1 MQRCN
6 RAVGRATLDDFAY
19 PGPEELMRWTILAHC
34 LLAVSATATQTPQ
47 NVLILCIDDLGVD
60 QVGVYAESSLPAVTP
75 NIDQLAA
82 QGVLFRYAYANQLC
96 SPTRATIQTGRYCF
110 RTGIGDIVRRDN
122 QALLL
127 SEITLPEILDHSPL
141 GPYSNAAFGKW
152 HLGNASV
159 GGDCAP
165 IMAGYSSFNG
175 TPGNITKPHSYTAW
189 PKLIS
194 TEISSGCSLAE
205 SFSSTYA
212 PTDTVDDALQWM
224 GTAGEPFLLY
234 VAFHAA
240 HRPNHQPPAQLYSVT
255 PTPTVPCR
263 FDPRG
268 CYRTMVEA
276 LDTELGRL
284 LGSMDPGL
292 ASRTTV
298 MLVGDNGTPIESIA
312 PPWPATHSKG
322 SIFEGGI
329 RVPLIVRS
337 PLVVEPGREVR
348 ALVNT
353 TDLFAT
359 TAELAGIDVTTM
371 SLPKLDSISL
381 VPYLEQ
387 SQPLTLRETV
397 YSEFF
402 APNGFQ
408 PDYFERAMRNERYKL
423 IRTASLEQLYD
434 LLLDPYELAPLDL
447 GNLSAKEMNNYLDLD
462 RRMTALLNS

>member
-1 MQRCN
+1 
-6 RAVGRATLDDFAY
+6 
-19 PGPEELMRWTILAHC
+19 MRWFVLASSC
-34 LLAVSATATQTPQ
+34 LLAASPAAARSPQ
-47 NVLILCIDDLGVD
+47 NVLILCVDDLGVD

-82 QGVLFRYAYANQLC
+82 QGVLFRYAYANQRC
-96 SPTRATIQTGRYCF
+96 SPTRATIQTGRYSF
-110 RTGIGDIVRRDN
+110 RTGIGDVVRSEN

-127 SEITLPEILDHSPL
+127 SEITLPELLDHSPL
-141 GPYSNAAFGKW
+141 GPYSNAALGKW

-165 IMAGYSSFNG
+165 IVAGYSSFSG
-175 TPGNITKPHSYTAW
+175 TPGNITKPHSYAAW
-189 PKLIS
+189 PKLVS
-194 TEISSGCSLAE
+194 TQSPTGCSLAE

-212 PTDTVDDALQWM
+212 TSDTVDDALSWM
-224 GTAGEPFLLY
+224 GTASEPFMLY
-234 VAFHAA
+234 VAFHSA
-240 HRPNHQPPAQLYSVT
+240 HTPNHLPPAQLTPVT
-255 PTPTVPCR
+255 PAPTVECR
-263 FDPRG
+263 FDPGG
-268 CYRTMVEA
+268 CYRMMVEA

-298 MLVGDNGTPIESIA
+298 IFVSDNGTPLESIS

-329 RVPLIVRS
+329 RVPLIIRS
-337 PLVVEPGREVR
+337 PLVVQPGREVR

-359 TAELAGIDVTTM
+359 VGELAGLDVTTM

-381 VPYLEQ
+381 VPYLEHPH
-387 SQPLTLRETV
+387 PLFLRQTV

-408 PDYFERAMRNERYKL
+408 PEYFERAMRNERYKL
-423 IRTASLEQLYD
+423 IRTPSLEQLYD

-447 GNLSAKEMNNYLDLD
+447 GHLTAKQMNNYLDLEA
-462 RRMTALLNS
+462 RMTLLLNS